1 MTEAV
6 EMREGETLMI
16 RQAAEELGVPV
27 RLLREMCNR
36 GLIPQVRR
44 DGKGRRLF
52 TLEHMALIA
61 VLLGLKKAG
70 FKNAEL
76 KRYSRMYRLGEA
88 SLSERKAMM
97 ETKKR
102 QLWQELEDKQE
113 GIDFLERQVE
123 IIDVELS
130 KR

>member
-1 MTEAV
+1 MTEVV
-6 EMREGETLMI
+6 ETKEGEVLMI

-27 RLLREMCNR
+27 RLLRGMCNR
-36 GLIPQVRR
+36 GLIPQVQR

-52 TLEHMALIA
+52 TPEHMELIV

-70 FKNAEL
+70 FKNTEL

-113 GIDFLERQVE
+113 GIDFLERQIE
-123 IIDVELS
+123 IIDAELN
-130 KR
+130 KY